1 MAKNLLILLMGGLT
15 IALPFMFR
23 QAPQLNDWQT
33 GDPELVVITPH
44 NEAIRFE
51 FAQGFSRWH
60 QQHYGRPAKID
71 WRALGGT
78 TEIMRYLEGSY
89 LAAYRAYWQ
98 RTGKTWPTSA
108 TQHLMDSHYA
118 PDGSPTDTIYQTFR
132 ATDDPAIV
140 SANIDVFFGGGE
152 YDHNSAFK
160 HGLTIAPWPENQS
173 PSGLFEQNGIEVLP
187 KQLSGETWRTPT
199 LFGVAASTFGICYNK
214 DRLQELGVDVPT
226 RWDDLANPKL
236 IGQVGA
242 ADPTKS
248 GSIAKAYEM
257 IIQQKIQ
264 QAVLAA
270 GYTDN
275 DITRFEQAFDQAQGK
290 PWEVPRGVPSQYQ
303 QAVEAGWRQG
313 LQLIGRIAGNARYFT
328 DSATKVPIDV
338 SKGDAAMGLAIDFYG
353 RYQAENSRAPDG
365 AERMAFVTPDGGSSV
380 SSDPV
385 SLLRGAPHKQLA
397 IRFIEFLL
405 GEDGQKLWN
414 YRPGEPGGPRKYAL
428 RRLPI
433 RRSFYPSPQP
443 ALQKAFETHR
453 PHLTDNLADPT
464 INPYEVGKKFT
475 YWRRWTGYHFNI
487 HRNLIKAM
495 CLDAGEELKSAWA
508 AIQQH
513 GGTDK
518 NPAAMQ
524 AFSALPEDFNWRSA
538 IDSYSKA
545 NPLDTQ
551 QRWVLHFRQAFHK
564 AQVLATGET
573 P

>member
-1 MAKNLLILLMGGLT
+1 MAKNLFILLMGGLVV
-15 IALPFMFR
+15 ALPFMFR
-23 QAPQLNDWQT
+23 PVPKLNDWQT

-60 QQHYGRPAKID
+60 QQHFGQPAKID

-98 RTGKTWPTSA
+98 RSGKVWPATA
-108 TQHLMDSHYA
+108 TQHLMDSRYT
-118 PDGSPTDTIYQTFR
+118 PDGSPTDIIYQAFR

-152 YDHNSAFK
+152 YDHSSAYK
-160 HGLTIAPWPENQS
+160 RGLTVAPWPENQ
-173 PSGLFEQNGIEVLP
+173 PPPGLFEQDGIELLP

-199 LFGVAASTFGICYNK
+199 LFGVALSTFGICYNK
-214 DRLQELGVDVPT
+214 DRLQELGVDLPT
-226 RWDDLANPKL
+226 RWDDLANPRL

-270 GYTDN
+270 GFLDS
-275 DITRFEQAFDQAQGK
+275 DITRFERDFDQAQGK
-290 PWEVPRGVPSQYQ
+290 PWELPSTVPAQYQ
-303 QAVEAGWRQG
+303 QAVESGWRQG
-313 LQLIGRIAGNARYFT
+313 LQLIARIAGNARYFT

-338 SKGDAAMGLAIDFYG
+338 SKGDAAIGLAIDFYG
-353 RYQAENSRAPDG
+353 RFQAENSRAPDG
-365 AERMAFVTPDGGSSV
+365 TERMAFITPESGSSV

-385 SLLRGAPHKQLA
+385 SLLRGAPHKVLA
-397 IRFIEFLL
+397 GRFITFLL
-405 GEDGQKLWN
+405 SEDGQKLWN
-414 YRPGEPGGPRKYAL
+414 YRPGEMGGPVKYAL

-433 RRSFYPSPQP
+433 RRSFYPSEQ
-443 ALQKAFETHR
+443 ATIQKSSETHR
-453 PHLTDNLADPT
+453 PHLTDNLADPI

-475 YWRRWTGYHFNI
+475 YRRRWTAYHFNI
-487 HRNLIKAM
+487 HRNLIKVM
-495 CLDAGEELKSAWA
+495 CLDAGEELKAAWK

-518 NPAAMQ
+518 NAAAMQ
-524 AFSALPEDFNWRSA
+524 AFSALPDDFNWRSA
-538 IDSYSKA
+538 IDGYSKA

-551 QRWVLHFRQAFHK
+551 QRWVVHFRSTFQK
-564 AQVLATGET
+564 AQALAAGEN